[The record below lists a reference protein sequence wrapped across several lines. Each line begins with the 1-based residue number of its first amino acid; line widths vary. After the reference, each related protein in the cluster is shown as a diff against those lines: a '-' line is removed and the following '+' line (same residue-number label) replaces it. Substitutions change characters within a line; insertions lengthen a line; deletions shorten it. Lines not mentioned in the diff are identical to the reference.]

1 MSADKEFVVPAGQ
14 RQLFIDGHGIESM
27 DNLARRLHQPSKKGA
42 VIRPDFTRGERGVQT
57 RSAPHWDPEM
67 EAFRLLADG
76 AWYRSGDGIHWTRE
90 DRQTRGGDRHPAH
103 HLLCGGDDAGRRYK
117 GFTMHTLNL
126 DTGQVVKDNS
136 EIADPEGRPWPGKR
150 FSGMLDFVVSADGV
164 RWKKL
169 PPSLPSGDE
178 QNLSYDPLGRRY
190 IATLKRGGTYGRS
203 HAVTTSRDFENWSE
217 PELTIQ
223 ADALDQELGRLHI
236 AEYLETSNAD
246 YLRPFPDTPQ
256 WHWHN
261 VDIYNAAVFRYE
273 GIFLAL
279 PALYHARGQRW
290 TSHTLRFTLIQ
301 LWCSRDLRNW
311 SRVDERRTFIP
322 WSPGASGAYDL
333 NKNMPPSYPL
343 VRGDQLWFYYTGGKE
358 YSVYPDP
365 DPDRF
370 AVCLA
375 LLRRDGFVS
384 VDAGGEE
391 GTVLTRPFTAP
402 GGTLRVNADARH
414 GRLKVEVTD
423 QEGQPLA
430 ASGPIEGDHPR
441 LEVPWS
447 ARAPTAAGPV
457 RLRFTLRRAS
467 LYSYWFE

>member
-1 MSADKEFVVPAGQ
+1 MSADEEFVVPTGQ

-57 RSAPHWDPEM
+57 RSAPHWDPEA

-76 AWYRSGDGIHWTRE
+76 EWYRSRDGIHWIRE
-90 DRQTRGGDRHPAH
+90 DRQPRGGDRGPAH
-103 HLLCGGDDAGRRYK
+103 HLLCDGGDAERRYK
-117 GFTMHTLNL
+117 GFTMHTLDL
-126 DTGQVVKDNS
+126 DTGKVVEDDA
-136 EIADPEGRPWPGKR
+136 EIADPEGKPWPGKK
-150 FSGMLDFVVSADGV
+150 FAGMLDFAVSSDGL
-164 RWKKL
+164 RWRKL

-178 QNLSYDPLGRRY
+178 QNLSYDPLGRQY
-190 IATLKRGGTYGRS
+190 VATIKRGGEYGRA
-203 HAVTTSRDFENWSE
+203 HAITTSQDFENWSE

-223 ADALDQELGRLHI
+223 ADGLDQELGRLHI

-246 YLRPFPDTPQ
+246 YLRPFPRTPQ
-256 WHWHN
+256 WQWHN

-279 PALYHARGQRW
+279 PAVYHARGERW

-301 LWCSRDLRNW
+301 LWCSRDLRSW
-311 SRVDERRTFIP
+311 ERVDRRGTFIP
-322 WSPGASGAYDL
+322 WSQGASGAYDL
-333 NKNMPPSYPL
+333 NKNMPPSCPL
-343 VRGDQLWFYYTGGKE
+343 VRGDELWFYYTGGKE

-384 VDAGGEE
+384 VDAGAEE
-391 GTVLTRPFTAP
+391 GAILTRPFAP
-402 GGTLRVNADARH
+402 PRGSLRVNADARH

-423 QEGQPLA
+423 MEGHPLTT
-430 ASGPIEGDHPR
+430 SEPIEGDHPR

-447 ARAPTAAGPV
+447 AGAPTKAGSV